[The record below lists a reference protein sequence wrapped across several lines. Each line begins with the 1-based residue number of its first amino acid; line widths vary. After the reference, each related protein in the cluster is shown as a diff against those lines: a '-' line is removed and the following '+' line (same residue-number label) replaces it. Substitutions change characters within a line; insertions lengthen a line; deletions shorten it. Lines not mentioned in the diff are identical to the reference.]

1 MTFDDGDPST
11 AARIAFSEGG
21 CRAPPV
27 YVKPSTIRVRVRVAV
42 GEPIVRL
49 RFGPPCEAGP
59 PDLLFQRG
67 PS

>member
-1 MTFDDGDPST
+1 MTFDDGDPCT
-11 AARIAFSEGG
+11 ATRIAFSEGG
-21 CRAPPV
+21 YRAPPV
-27 YVKPSTIRVRVRVAV
+27 YVEPSATLVRVRVAV